1 MNLGP
6 QVAIPALLA
15 VALFLTACS
24 GPGPDAGSPAP
35 DPSPAGTPTP
45 NSVLSITVS
54 DGNGATTTWRLTCDP
69 AGGDHPGPAA
79 ACQALEQ
86 AAGTALPAVPSD
98 VACAEVFGGP
108 ETATIT
114 GTWQGQPVN
123 SQLARN
129 NSCETARWEA
139 LAAVLQP

>member
-1 MNLGP
+1 MRTHGP

-15 VALFLTACS
+15 LALLLTACS
-24 GPGPDAGSPAP
+24 GPSAGSPAP
-35 DPSPAGTPTP
+35 DLSPAGTPTP
-45 NSVLSITVS
+45 ISALTITVS
-54 DGNGATTTWRLTCDP
+54 DGSGGTTTWRLTCDP
-69 AGGDHPGPAA
+69 TGGDHPNPVA
-79 ACQALEQ
+79 ACQALDQ
-86 AAGTALPAVPSD
+86 AADTALPAVPGD
-98 VACAEVFGGP
+98 IACAEVFGGP

-114 GTWQGQPVN
+114 GTWQGQRVN